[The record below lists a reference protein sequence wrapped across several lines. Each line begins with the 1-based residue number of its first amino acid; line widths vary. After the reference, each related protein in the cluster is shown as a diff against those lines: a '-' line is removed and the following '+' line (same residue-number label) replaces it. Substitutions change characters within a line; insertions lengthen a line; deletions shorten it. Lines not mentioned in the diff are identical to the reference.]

1 MEGSIPRARRAPS
14 STIYGGLHNIKLHPA
29 PYKEG
34 SIISNS
40 IRLHIRRAP
49 KYQTPSGSHSRSVRH
64 DEHHGAG

>member
-34 SIISNS
+34 SKISNS
-40 IRLHIRRAP
+40 IGLPFQEREA
-49 KYQTPSGSHSRSVRH
+49 
-64 DEHHGAG
+64 